1 MNDIN
6 PLNRMIE
13 EDPQMEQALRDAAI
27 DTADALDL
35 CWAAAQ
41 AVFQKQAKPEYAL
54 AILPLLMAQ
63 IDAKRLLPEPKPHIQ
78 KGDA

>member
-41 AVFQKQAKPEYAL
+41 AVFQKQAKPEHAL
-54 AILPLLMAQ
+54 AILSLLMAQ
-63 IDAKRLLPEPKPHIQ
+63 VDAKRLLRKPKPHIQ